1 MMANPIFKEYMEKVN
16 NQEENYKRIMAKKK
30 GVVPMK
36 ISKRK
41 IINVAAIFMVI
52 VFVAVASTK
61 IYAKIQWDIEFKE
74 FQSKPEETTRGALE
88 ESKEN
93 GYSEIINMDY
103 VTQDGVSSKVESLM
117 LTDDC
122 LDANISFKFAED
134 KVVNSETF
142 SYSYAVYDENKNIYA
157 VSSRM
162 MLDPNIKIDR
172 TTEFIYK
179 ELGVDIHTNML
190 ADGHTI
196 GNEKVD
202 PESKTILSNINLRAG
217 DQFPRSKKIYI
228 KVFNLGYYMIDL
240 EAENKLESIEN
251 FQITDAQWIFEID
264 VPDKFYERNT
274 IELKLQDE
282 IPGFTLNKATLTES
296 GMVIKFQSKEY
307 VTLISEGKDMPSN
320 EFSKARDK
328 MFFVS
333 DGEEKIYFD
342 LGGGTTGEDGYKM
355 RLNAGK
361 KDLDKKLYI
370 NFNDG
375 KTQYKSELVRK

>member
-1 MMANPIFKEYMEKVN
+1 
-16 NQEENYKRIMAKKK
+16 
-30 GVVPMK
+30 
-36 ISKRK
+36 
-41 IINVAAIFMVI
+41 
-52 VFVAVASTK
+52 
-61 IYAKIQWDIEFKE
+61 
-74 FQSKPEETTRGALE
+74 
-88 ESKEN
+88 
-93 GYSEIINMDY
+93 
-103 VTQDGVSSKVESLM
+103 
-117 LTDDC
+117 
-122 LDANISFKFAED
+122 
-134 KVVNSETF
+134 
-142 SYSYAVYDENKNIYA
+142 
-157 VSSRM
+157 
-162 MLDPNIKIDR
+162 
-172 TTEFIYK
+172 
-179 ELGVDIHTNML
+179 
-190 ADGHTI
+190 
-196 GNEKVD
+196 
-202 PESKTILSNINLRAG
+202 
-217 DQFPRSKKIYI
+217 
-228 KVFNLGYYMIDL
+228 MIDL